1 VRRRL
6 ARKRRTGPA
15 DRRRHGRGVIIV
27 ARSRTQT
34 DFVRATFALAR
45 WSLALCA
52 VVLHAACALAPPDA
66 TAQAA
71 PAASTAA
78 ATARAPAVPHG
89 YAVPIG
95 GALGYD
101 NDLVWSKL
109 VGLSGGAGSRWVVF
123 ATASG
128 DPAATGERIAST
140 LRRHGAVAE
149 VIPVAPQLPGADL
162 ATAVRDPRWIDAVRS
177 ARGVFFSGGAQER
190 IVDTLEPGGVSTPL
204 LDAIR
209 GVQRDGGVIAGTS
222 AGAAIM
228 SARMFRDAVDV
239 IAVLKGALRDGQETG
254 RGLGFVGP
262 DVLVDQHFLRRGRIA
277 RLLPAM
283 AAYGA
288 SLGLGVDED
297 TAAIVQGDLV
307 EVIGARGVL
316 VVDLEGADAGGAP
329 FALRGARLSYLES
342 GDRYDLKRREVL
354 PSPAKLAGRR
364 LDPAAAGFSPY
375 FGDAPFLPDVTA
387 EGALTTALVH
397 VVDGRTGEVRA
408 LATDAGR
415 PGPRPELGFE
425 FRLHRGPDTLA
436 WFTSATGREAYTIAN
451 VRLDVTPV
459 RVATPLYT
467 AWPK

>member
-1 VRRRL
+1 MIASRSRPTTDTVRRNS
-6 ARKRRTGPA
+6 AA
-15 DRRRHGRGVIIV
+15 
-27 ARSRTQT
+27 SRWG
-34 DFVRATFALAR
+34 AAL
-45 WSLALCA
+45 LCA
-52 VVLHAACALAPPDA
+52 IALHGHGALGQPRLEAAPRPDNAVAP
-66 TAQAA
+66 A
-71 PAASTAA
+71 PAASSTG
-78 ATARAPAVPHG
+78 TARLPAVPQG

-101 NDLVWSKL
+101 NDAVWSRL
-109 VGLSGGAGSRWVVF
+109 VTLTGGEGARWVVF
-123 ATASG
+123 ATAAG

-140 LRRHGAVAE
+140 LRRHGAVAD
-149 VIPVAPQLPGADL
+149 VIPVAPKLAGLDL
-162 ATAVRDPRWIDAVRS
+162 AAAVRDPRWIDAVRR

-190 IVDTLEPGGVSTPL
+190 IVDTLQPGGESTPL

-209 GVQRDGGVIAGTS
+209 DVQRAGGVVAGTS
-222 AGAAIM
+222 AGAAVM
-228 SARMFRDAVDV
+228 SARMFRDAVDPV
-239 IAVLKGALRDGQETG
+239 AVLKGALREGHETD

-262 DVLVDQHFLRRGRIA
+262 DVFVDQHFLRRGRIA

-288 SLGLGVDED
+288 SLGIGVDED
-297 TAAIVQGDLV
+297 TGAIVHGDVV
-307 EVIGARGVL
+307 EVVGARGVL
-316 VVDLEGADAGGAP
+316 VVDFAGARVGGEP
-329 FALRGARLSYLES
+329 FELRGARLSYLEP
-342 GDRYDLKRREVL
+342 GDRYDLRRREVL
-354 PSPAKLAGRR
+354 PSAAKREGRR
-364 LDPAAAGFSPY
+364 LDPAAPGFSPY

-387 EGALTTALVH
+387 EGALVAALVH

-425 FRLHRGPDTLA
+425 FRLYRGPDTLA
-436 WFTSATGREAYTIAN
+436 WFTSATGREAYTISN